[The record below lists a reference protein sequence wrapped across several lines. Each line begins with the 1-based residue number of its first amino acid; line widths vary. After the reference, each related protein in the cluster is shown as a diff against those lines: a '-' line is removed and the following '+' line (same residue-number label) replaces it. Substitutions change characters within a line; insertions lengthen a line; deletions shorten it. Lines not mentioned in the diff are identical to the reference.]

1 MFITDILFLED
12 ISSQKIPRLKVDI
25 FIFMLWERVNEITP
39 IREYA
44 HFPKVNPL
52 TSFNTSTS
60 SKTLHWRYLFPAT
73 NHNHLNVDETN
84 QNLIHLL
91 LIGLLI
97 IYQISYSEG
106 GKCNSLPP
114 IKKKR
119 SGEEGI
125 GGGWVGGGGD
135 SDYVDKCSIIS
146 KTGRVEINCSN
157 SYNVNN
163 SSIHSIITTN
173 QTSYYSWNTPRS
185 SILGTNNY

>member
-12 ISSQKIPRLKVDI
+12 ISSQKIPSLKVDI
-25 FIFMLWERVNEITP
+25 FIFMLWKRVNEITP

-44 HFPKVNPL
+44 HLPKVNPL

-97 IYQISYSEG
+97 IYQIPYSEG

-114 IKKKR
+114 LKKKR
-119 SGEEGI
+119 RGVRKRGL
-125 GGGWVGGGGD
+125 GGGEGGRGGGIRTMLINVP
-135 SDYVDKCSIIS
+135 SYVKLEEL
-146 KTGRVEINCSN
+146 K
-157 SYNVNN
+157 
-163 SSIHSIITTN
+163 
-173 QTSYYSWNTPRS
+173 
-185 SILGTNNY
+185 